1 MTLSSNTSEVSPIN
15 GIKMLAWLNRQF
27 PFGNDLIKISPHLL
41 KVRMNR
47 QRKTKEQIKEEKPP
61 DIQYL
66 QHIGRLSKA
75 KAV

>member
-1 MTLSSNTSEVSPIN
+1 M
-15 GIKMLAWLNRQF
+15 LNRQF
-27 PFGNDLIKISPHLL
+27 PFGNDLIKISLDLL

-47 QRKTKEQIKEEKPP
+47 QRKTKEEKPP

-66 QHIGRLSKA
+66 QHIGKPSKA

>member
-1 MTLSSNTSEVSPIN
+1 
-15 GIKMLAWLNRQF
+15 MLAEPNRQF
-27 PFGNDLIKISPHLL
+27 PFGNDLIKISPDLL

-47 QRKTKEQIKEEKPP
+47 QRKTKEQTKEEKPP

-66 QHIGRLSKA
+66 QHIGKPSKA